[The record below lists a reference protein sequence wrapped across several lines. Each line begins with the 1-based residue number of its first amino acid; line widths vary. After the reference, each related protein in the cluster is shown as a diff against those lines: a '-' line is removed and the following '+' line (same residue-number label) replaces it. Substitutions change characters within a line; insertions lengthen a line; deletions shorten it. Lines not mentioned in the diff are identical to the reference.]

1 MISVILILIAVA
13 GSSISSAFII
23 TLIVVAVIALV
34 IWCLVLYKE
43 KSTMESLEA
52 NSDQQERLPQP
63 TEGGYSYY
71 ELVGMQYCGLNR
83 NDIGVHL
90 HASAISQRDN
100 PHDSYAVGIYNRGK
114 LIAYIP
120 RTDNKTLHKTIM
132 QHYKGETEARYR
144 IWVRNG
150 KFYGRAYIKDE
161 IPKKTIPP
169 TPLEVDPNNPFYQKG
184 VIVTGTF
191 DMDRNELISWL
202 EGMGAIIKKT
212 VSSKIDIA
220 VLGENPGLKTVS
232 KIAELQE
239 KGHHIK
245 TLNEK
250 DLDGIMAQYQ

>member
-1 MISVILILIAVA
+1 MITVILILIAVA
-13 GSSISSAFII
+13 VSSISSAFII

-52 NSDQQERLPQP
+52 NSDQQECLPRP
-63 TEGGYSYY
+63 TESGYSYY
-71 ELVGMQYCGLNR
+71 ELVGMQYRSLNR

-90 HASAISQRDN
+90 HASAVAETDN
-100 PHDSYAVGIYNRGK
+100 EYDPHAVCIRNNGK
-114 LIAYIP
+114 PVAYVP
-120 RTDNKTLHKTIM
+120 RTDNKTLHKTIT
-132 QHYKGETEARYR
+132 QHYGGETEARYR

-161 IPKKTIPP
+161 IPQKTIPP
-169 TPLEVDPNNPFYQKG
+169 IPLKVDPNNPFYQKG